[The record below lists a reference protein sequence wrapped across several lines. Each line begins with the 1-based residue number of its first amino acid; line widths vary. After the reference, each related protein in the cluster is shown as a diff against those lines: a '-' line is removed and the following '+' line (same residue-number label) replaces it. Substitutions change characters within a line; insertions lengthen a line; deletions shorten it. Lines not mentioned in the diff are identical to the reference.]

1 MVISAIT
8 SPTVAS
14 SPARAQQQQGAI
26 RESNVHPKI
35 KDLMAPYIL
44 KFKAVMLNR
53 LLSHT
58 GLTIEDLPTLPGS
71 DTKICYNYILGKCVH
86 KGCLNK
92 SGHLDVAKITDE
104 FASALV
110 DKLSPAEAD
119 FIQNEPGARKRRRT

>member
-1 MVISAIT
+1 
-8 SPTVAS
+8 
-14 SPARAQQQQGAI
+14 
-26 RESNVHPKI
+26 
-35 KDLMAPYIL
+35 MAPYIL

-92 SGHLDVAKITDE
+92 AGHLDVTKITDE
-104 FASALV
+104 FAVALV
-110 DKLSPAEAD
+110 DKLSPAVTE
-119 FIQNEPGARKRRRT
+119 FIQNGPGARKRRRT

>member
-1 MVISAIT
+1 M
-8 SPTVAS
+8 
-14 SPARAQQQQGAI
+14 
-26 RESNVHPKI
+26 HPKI

-92 SGHLDVAKITDE
+92 AGHLDVTKITDE
-104 FASALV
+104 FAVALV
-110 DKLSPAEAD
+110 DKVHSKWARCPKTPPHLTG
-119 FIQNEPGARKRRRT
+119 GARSGRINY